1 VAPPRICKI
10 LGQESAMQHWV
21 DEVGRE
27 LRYVEVQIGFFQA
40 YVDSRIHRAGHR
52 PAP

>member
-1 VAPPRICKI
+1 MRNWI
-10 LGQESAMQHWV
+10 

-40 YVDSRIHRAGHR
+40 YVDSRIHRARHG

>member
-1 VAPPRICKI
+1 MR
-10 LGQESAMQHWV
+10 HWI

-27 LRYVEVQIGFFQA
+27 LRYVEAQIGFFQA
-40 YVDSRIHRAGHR
+40 YVDSRIHRARHE